1 MCRQGHHELNFASG
15 ARGASLAASSPR
27 SDFFFHLLSRA
38 WDFLVA
44 DRFNFIVGMVEDVA
58 QAMPC
63 ARSFRDVIAVYLP
76 W

>member
-15 ARGASLAASSPR
+15 AQGATLAASSHR

-44 DRFNFIVGMVEDVA
+44 DKFKFIVGMVDDVA
-58 QAMPC
+58 QAMPW
-63 ARSFRDVIAVYLP
+63 ARSCRDLIAVYLP